1 MVITKPSVSEPK
13 AVEVAANKSV
23 SADEGPSADEIV
35 SAHKSVSTDE
45 GPSTDEIVSA
55 DKSVPADKCPSANEG
70 GSASGPAAKV
80 RAAAEM
86 GSCAAKARAAAEMSS
101 ATSEVGSCAAKV
113 RAAAKMGSAA
123 AKMTPSAMRRRN
135 CHRRTAKG
143 ECCNNCQHCFA
154 HQFLPFSPLG
164 EMRDSRNG
172 CGTKL
177 RLRDAAGLGDD
188 RMKLRCVTNL
198 QG

>member
-23 SADEGPSADEIV
+23 SADEGPSA
-35 SAHKSVSTDE
+35 
-45 GPSTDEIVSA
+45 DEIVSA

-86 GSCAAKARAAAEMSS
+86 GSATAEM
-101 ATSEVGSCAAKV
+101 GSCAA
-113 RAAAKMGSAA
+113 
-123 AKMTPSAMRRRN
+123 
-135 CHRRTAKG
+135 
-143 ECCNNCQHCFA
+143 NCQHCFA
-154 HQFLPFSPLG
+154 HQFLPFSPIG

-177 RLRDAAGLGDD
+177 RLRDAVGLGDD